1 MHIFSNQSLK
11 KYDMMMVREAM
22 YEFIDLWK
30 KHLL

>member
-1 MHIFSNQSLK
+1 MHFFSNAFLE